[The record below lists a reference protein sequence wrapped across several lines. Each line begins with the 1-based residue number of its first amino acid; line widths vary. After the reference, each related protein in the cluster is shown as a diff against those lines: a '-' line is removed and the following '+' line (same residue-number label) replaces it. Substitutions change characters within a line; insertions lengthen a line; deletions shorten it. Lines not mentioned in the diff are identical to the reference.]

1 MSFLFFDPTIDSNGI
16 YTDFNNNKGT
26 CNLIRTS
33 NYFPRCFK
41 AAITGASQTLT
52 ADNIMKGELNRSFN
66 GTSVTDTLP
75 TAAQIITEMKSRHPL
90 GNNMPVNTGFEFI
103 VYYTADN
110 DGGDYSFSSNTGVT
124 VLGDNNL
131 DKRKASLLL
140 VIATNV
146 SSGSEAVSVIWTNG
160 EV

>member
-1 MSFLFFDPTIDSNGI
+1 MSFIFNDPTVDSNGI
-16 YTDFNNNKGT
+16 YTDFNNNKAT
-26 CNLIRTS
+26 SNLIRTS

-41 AAITGASQTLT
+41 AAITGSATTLT
-52 ADNIMKGELNRSFN
+52 VNNIMQGELNRSFT
-66 GTSVTDTLP
+66 GTTVSDTLP

-90 GNNMPVNTGFEFI
+90 GNSIPVNTGFEFI

-110 DGGDYSFSSNTGVT
+110 DGGFYSFTGNTGIT
-124 VLGDNNL
+124 VLGENNL
-131 DKRKASLLL
+131 DKNKGSLIL

>member
-1 MSFLFFDPTIDSNGI
+1 MSFLFNDPTVNSNGI
-16 YTDFNNNKGT
+16 YTDFNSNKGT
-26 CNLIRTS
+26 CNLTRTS

-41 AAITGASQTLT
+41 AAITGSATTL
-52 ADNIMKGELNRSFN
+52 NVNQIMEGELNRSFAA
-66 GTSVTDTLP
+66 TTVSDSLP

-90 GNNMPVNTGFEFI
+90 GNSMPVNTGYEFI
-103 VYYTADN
+103 VYYTAAN
-110 DGGDYSFSSNTGVT
+110 DGGNYSFTANTGVT
-124 VLGDNNL
+124 VLGENNL
-131 DKRKASLLL
+131 DKNKAALVL